1 MEAQLTLN
9 DIAAVV
15 QLIDVVSARGAIRG
29 EEMTQIGAL
38 RDRYVAFL
46 QSVTPPQGEA
56 TTGTAGEQSSDDS
69 DQTTTEVV
77 DT

>member
-46 QSVTPPQGEA
+46 RASTPAPEEAPIVDETEESVET
-56 TTGTAGEQSSDDS
+56 
-69 DQTTTEVV
+69 V
-77 DT
+77 DI